1 MQAGAR
7 ARVLEVVA
15 AELDERYAALA
26 PTSGRASATVSQDL
40 LSHRLY
46 GANLPSAEL
55 TQCRDLLRKLAG
67 IDGARAAAQA
77 VRAGWVREEGW
88 RYELR
93 CTAAGP
99 VVGRV
104 VFREH
109 GSPT

>member
-77 VRAGWVREEGW
+77 VRAGWVW